1 MVQAPD
7 GRADKRTGGAAERRL
22 SETSSARK
30 AAPLEIDESSY
41 TRRWNAIPNAAATAS
56 AAAPQQQIFTL
67 C

>member
-22 SETSSARK
+22 SATSSARK

-41 TRRWNAIPNAAATAS
+41 TRLERDSERCCDCKRGRT
-56 AAAPQQQIFTL
+56 QQQIFTL